1 MDRNELRSY
10 ILENYAAAADFP
22 WVSSPE
28 NEVFRHENSGKW
40 FALVMEL
47 SADKLGLSGAETM
60 TVVNLKCDP
69 LLIGSLREER
79 GFFPAYHMNKEH
91 WITVCLADVPDDK
104 LRFLLDLSWSL
115 SARRRSNAP

>member
-1 MDRNELRSY
+1 
-10 ILENYAAAADFP
+10 
-22 WVSSPE
+22 
-28 NEVFRHENSGKW
+28 
-40 FALVMEL
+40 MEL
-47 SADKLGLSGAETM
+47 SADKLGLSSGETM

-115 SARRRSNAP
+115 SARRRGSSL